1 MARPRDAATS
11 KNERTWE
18 AFEQYLWK
26 AVERGSVTA
35 MKLWSDLHRVDPD
48 PESAEDAAL
57 LEFIP
62 RERSGK

>member
-1 MARPRDAATS
+1 MARPRETPTARS
-11 KNERTWE
+11 ERTWE

-35 MKLWSDLHRVDPD
+35 MKLWSDLHRVEA
-48 PESAEDAAL
+48 ESGEDAEL

-62 RERSGK
+62 REQSER

>member
-18 AFEQYLWK
+18 AFEQHLWK

-35 MKLWSDLHRVDPD
+35 MKLWCDLHRVD
-48 PESAEDAAL
+48 PESAEDADL
-57 LEFIP
+57 LSFIP